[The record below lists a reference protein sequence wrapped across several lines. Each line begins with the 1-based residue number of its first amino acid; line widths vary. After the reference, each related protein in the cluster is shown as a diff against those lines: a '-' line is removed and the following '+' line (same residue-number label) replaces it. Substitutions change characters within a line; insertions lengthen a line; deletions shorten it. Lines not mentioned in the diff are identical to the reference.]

1 MSWSDRSK
9 SDTSLVALAV
19 QRLALGDKVA
29 AAKYGSPNPISDD
42 EREEHLLSDVAAK
55 SREIGLDPDVSSRF
69 FRAQIEANKVI
80 QHRLHDLWSAHPEL
94 RPDQKPD
101 LESEVRP
108 QLDAITKQ
116 MLLGL
121 KALEN
126 AKAPVA
132 GRSRGSLD
140 DLHEEALLIA
150 LAPIRDRIDGDA
162 RRPWRFVVGGRRTLV
177 FSGLTTVA
185 LGASVAAFLGLSRA
199 FHRPRH

>member
-9 SDTSLVALAV
+9 SDASLVALAV

-42 EREEHLLSDVAAK
+42 DREEQLLTDVAAK

-94 RPDQKPD
+94 RPDQKPN

-116 MLLGL
+116 ILFRL

-126 AKAPVA
+126 GTERVA
-132 GRSRGSLD
+132 DPARGSLD
-140 DLHEEALLIA
+140 DLHAEALDIA
-150 LAPIRDRIDGDA
+150 LAPIHDRIGTDPRG
-162 RRPWRFVVGGRRTLV
+162 PWRVVAGGRRTLV

-185 LGASVAAFLGLSRA
+185 LAASVAAFLGLSRA
-199 FHRPRH
+199 FHRQRQ